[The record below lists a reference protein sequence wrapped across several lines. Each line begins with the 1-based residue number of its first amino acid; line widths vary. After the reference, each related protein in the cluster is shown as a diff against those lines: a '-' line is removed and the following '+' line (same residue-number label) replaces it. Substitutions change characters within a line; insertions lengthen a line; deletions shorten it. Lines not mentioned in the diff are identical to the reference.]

1 MPTILFVMKYPLHRR
16 ENLKS
21 KFDGQMDAARAL
33 GWDAY
38 CIGWDTQGM
47 TLIGKDTSQF
57 LCKNTL
63 AGVRGYDHTKIF
75 TDLMKAARIAMRRM
89 RFDALYL
96 RYMPTFLN
104 APRTFR
110 MLKAAG
116 GKLILEYPTWP
127 VAQENERFFLR
138 RQAFRYADRVM
149 LKIRPM
155 VDLYTM
161 IGQDCGGTFE
171 GKPAVNIFNGVN
183 VSALPLHAPRA
194 ERSDIRL
201 LALASMS
208 GWHGYD
214 RIIRSLAGY
223 RGNADVR
230 IAFVG
235 GDGDGSLAKWKQLAE
250 DLNLLD
256 RITFHGPRYGAELE
270 QIIAE
275 SDLGIGSLAM
285 FRYGLKQGITL
296 KAREFMARG
305 LPFLNAVVDYALP
318 DGTDYYL
325 QVPNDETPIDM
336 AQIVAFV
343 QSAKADPARPAAMRA
358 YAEHN
363 LNWTSILSP
372 VLERVKP

>member
-1 MPTILFVMKYPLHRR
+1 MPSILFLMKYPLHRR
-16 ENLKS
+16 ENLKG
-21 KFDGQMDAARAL
+21 KFDGQMEAARAL

-38 CIGWDTQGM
+38 CIGWDERGM
-47 TLIGKDTSQF
+47 TLIGKDFGQT
-57 LCKNTL
+57 LCRNAL
-63 AGVRGYDHTKIF
+63 AGVRGYNHTKIF
-75 TDLMKAARIAMRRM
+75 IDLMKAARIAMRRM
-89 RFDALYL
+89 HFDALHL
-96 RYMPTFLN
+96 RYMPTFSG
-104 APRTFR
+104 APRTLR
-110 MLKAAG
+110 NLKAGG
-116 GKLILEYPTWP
+116 GKLIIEYPTFP
-127 VAQENERFFLR
+127 IAQENDRFFLR
-138 RQAFRYADRVM
+138 RLAFLYADRVM

-155 VDLYTM
+155 VDLYTI

-171 GKPAVNIFNGVN
+171 GKPAINIFNGVN
-183 VSALPLHAPRA
+183 VSALPLHTPRA
-194 ERSDIRL
+194 GQPDIRL

-223 RGNADVR
+223 RGDADVR

-235 GDGDGSLAKWKQLAE
+235 GDGDGSLAKWMLLAE
-250 DLNLLD
+250 EQNLLG

-270 QIIAE
+270 AIIAE

-318 DGTDYYL
+318 DGKKYFL
-325 QVPNDETPIDM
+325 KVPNDETPIDM
-336 AQIVAFV
+336 AEIVAFV
-343 QSAKADPARPAAMRA
+343 QKAKADPSRSAAMRA
-358 YAEHN
+358 YAEQN
-363 LNWTSILSP
+363 LNWTSILAP